1 MTLRFKTNY
10 CHRHKYTSKNRI
22 FPCFSKQ
29 SLINSQPGSKNQIKN
44 TNSYS
49 NINGLNAGRHSDQNM
64 VIDDLNSTCIAC
76 LAENTKNR
84 SVVKSIELIYSQ
96 QPLNNFK
103 YFIVMCGL
111 IFLSI
116 ALILFISDLKK

>member
-10 CHRHKYTSKNRI
+10 CQRHKNTSKNRI
-22 FPCFSKQ
+22 LPCFAKK
-29 SLINSQPGSKNQIKN
+29 SLISIQNGSKNQIKN

-49 NINGLNAGRHSDQNM
+49 NINGINSGRHSDHNM
-64 VIDDLNSTCIAC
+64 VDDLNSACIAC

-84 SVVKSIELIYSQ
+84 SVLKSIELIYSQ

-111 IFLSI
+111 IFLAMAS
-116 ALILFISDLKK
+116 ILFILDLKK